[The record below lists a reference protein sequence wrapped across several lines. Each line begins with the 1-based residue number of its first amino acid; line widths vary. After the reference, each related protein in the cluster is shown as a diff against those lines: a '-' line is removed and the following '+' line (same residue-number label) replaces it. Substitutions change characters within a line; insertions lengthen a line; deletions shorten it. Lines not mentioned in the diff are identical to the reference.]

1 MRQLLSALVVMS
13 AVMWGTAASAQDQAR
28 DFSPDSAR
36 VYRASDG
43 ESLAPPSGGS
53 AFDVVTGFLR
63 GRGQSDAT
71 ANSLVVESSSTDSRS
86 GVTHTRLRQ
95 QVAGMTVYGT
105 YVRASAT
112 ADGRL
117 VRVAENLEPITPA
130 ALVLAQI
137 TQAEALVAV
146 LAEWYPTFT
155 ETLPEI
161 STVGNTTEFD
171 GGSFFFKNPTVT
183 RVVVPMANGAL
194 HGGYLVTTW
203 DDDDNMLRHTVVG
216 RTGNI
221 LAVQVRTSADSYR
234 IFEVN
239 PDDPAGALAARGES
253 RSYEG
258 STQSIRRTTLTR
270 MAMGTRETDQPPLWI
285 ATSDLPPSPGHPFY
299 ARLTTLLD
307 GHHFDR
313 FVEGLCAR
321 FYAPVMGR
329 PSLAPGRYFRL
340 LLVGSFEGID
350 SERGMAWRATDSL
363 AVRSFLRLAVD
374 EAPPDHST
382 IARTRRLIDL
392 ETHRTVF
399 TWVQQR
405 LVEAGRLT
413 GKTIAIDATTLEAN
427 AAMRSIVR
435 RDTGESS
442 QAFLAGLATASGIE
456 TPTREALAR
465 LDRKRKKKTSNTDW
479 THPHDPDAKV
489 TKMKDGR
496 THLAHKAEHAVDMET
511 GAIVAVTLHGA
522 DVGDTTTIIE
532 TAIAATEQVEDAQA
546 NVDDPQALDEIVGD
560 KGYHSNQTLI
570 DLDAVGIRSYVSEP
584 DRGRR
589 DWSKAPEAQAPV
601 YGNRRRMRG
610 RRGRRLMRQRGERIE
625 RSFAHLYDT
634 GGMRRTHLRGH
645 TNILKRLLIH
655 AGGFNLGLV
664 MRHLIGIG
672 TPRGLQGRVAAVRA
686 TLSVHM
692 GVVRGRLTP
701 ISSSHRLIPAVRG
714 RLASLTTFAVNSS
727 AAITCTTG

>member
-1 MRQLLSALVVMS
+1 
-13 AVMWGTAASAQDQAR
+13 
-28 DFSPDSAR
+28 
-36 VYRASDG
+36 
-43 ESLAPPSGGS
+43 
-53 AFDVVTGFLR
+53 
-63 GRGQSDAT
+63 
-71 ANSLVVESSSTDSRS
+71 
-86 GVTHTRLRQ
+86 
-95 QVAGMTVYGT
+95 
-105 YVRASAT
+105 
-112 ADGRL
+112 
-117 VRVAENLEPITPA
+117 
-130 ALVLAQI
+130 
-137 TQAEALVAV
+137 
-146 LAEWYPTFT
+146 
-155 ETLPEI
+155 
-161 STVGNTTEFD
+161 
-171 GGSFFFKNPTVT
+171 
-183 RVVVPMANGAL
+183 
-194 HGGYLVTTW
+194 
-203 DDDDNMLRHTVVG
+203 
-216 RTGNI
+216 
-221 LAVQVRTSADSYR
+221 
-234 IFEVN
+234 
-239 PDDPAGALAARGES
+239 
-253 RSYEG
+253 
-258 STQSIRRTTLTR
+258 

-285 ATSDLPPSPGHPFY
+285 ATSDLPTSPGHPFY

-313 FVEGLCAR
+313 FVEGLCDR

-340 LLVGSFEGID
+340 LLVGYFEGID
-350 SERGMAWRATDSL
+350 SERGIAWRATDSL
-363 AVRSFLRLAVD
+363 AVRRFLRLAVD

-392 ETHRTVF
+392 ETHRMRRLYVGATTTRRGRRRLRPRHRPSGDAPDRF

-405 LVEAGRLT
+405 LVEAGRLK

-435 RDTGESS
+435 RDTGESD
-442 QAFLAGLATASGIE
+442 QAFLAGLAKASGIE
-456 TPTREALAR
+456 TPTREGLAR
-465 LDRKRKKKTSNTDW
+465 LDRKRKKKTSNNDW
-479 THPHDPDAKV
+479 TNPHDPDAKV

-511 GAIVAVTLHGA
+511 GAIVAVTLQGA

-532 TAIAATEQVEDAQA
+532 TAIAAAEQVEDVQA
-546 NVDDPQALDEIVGD
+546 NVDDRQSLEEIVGD

-589 DWSKAPEAQAPV
+589 DWSKDPEARAPV

-672 TPRGLQGRVAAVRA
+672 TPRGLQGRVAAVLA
-686 TLSVHM
+686 TLKRFS
-692 GVVRGRLTP
+692 
-701 ISSSHRLIPAVRG
+701 
-714 RLASLTTFAVNSS
+714 
-727 AAITCTTG
+727 